1 MMFALSSRAARV
13 AAALCCAAFALAFAP
28 RPASADDVLHVVG
41 GSTPTSFYEV
51 IEDVAQFGGL
61 YKAENLNVDKQY
73 AGSASVC
80 IQLVASGKGDICTAS
95 IEPIILGWE
104 KGVRLV
110 SFFSRDPRYD
120 YLLAVLD
127 SSPIKTLA
135 DFKGKDIGEINLG
148 STSEISANHMLA
160 GAGVAPGSVAYIPIG
175 VGPQAISAITSGKI
189 AALSFPSVELGTYS
203 VVAGL
208 KFRYYRDPIL
218 DSIPNVA
225 FNALPATLQ
234 TKADLLKRFTRAMVK
249 AAIVIRV
256 NPAFAAK
263 CFLQG
268 AGQKLTPEALANE
281 TKELEIT
288 QGDLPASDLSNPRI
302 GYMPVAGVQLYTRF
316 MNDQGLTKT
325 VVPAASIV
333 SNEFI
338 AQANEF
344 DRKAFIAQAKAMK

>member
-1 MMFALSSRAARV
+1 
-13 AAALCCAAFALAFAP
+13 
-28 RPASADDVLHVVG
+28 
-41 GSTPTSFYEV
+41 
-51 IEDVAQFGGL
+51 
-61 YKAENLNVDKQY
+61 
-73 AGSASVC
+73 
-80 IQLVASGKGDICTAS
+80 
-95 IEPIILGWE
+95 
-104 KGVRLV
+104 
-110 SFFSRDPRYD
+110 
-120 YLLAVLD
+120 
-127 SSPIKTLA
+127 
-135 DFKGKDIGEINLG
+135 
-148 STSEISANHMLA
+148 MLA

-325 VVPAASIV
+325 VVPAASIE
-333 SNEFI
+333 SNE
-338 AQANEF
+338 
-344 DRKAFIAQAKAMK
+344 FIAQAKAMK